1 MNTQTLT
8 RYLVG
13 VGVISNI
20 LCLDY
25 LGADS
30 SYIFSVGSLIFLGW
44 LFLPY
49 LVWAFINER
58 HPENFSKHLSLY
70 VVFAIAMPVIG
81 FIMVRHVVLHPD
93 PQAGFFLIYI
103 PFLQFMCLSVAWMV
117 CKK

>member
-1 MNTQTLT
+1 MNIQTLT

-25 LGADS
+25 LGADFS
-30 SYIFSVGSLIFLGW
+30 DIFSVGSLIFFGW

-58 HPENFSKHLSLY
+58 HPESFSKHLRLY
-70 VVFAIAMPVIG
+70 IVFAIAMPVIG

-93 PQAGFFLIYI
+93 PQAGFYLIYI